1 MRYDKNLCSWRFKII
16 FKNIGKAMLK
26 HVPVCYALLY
36 KLILVTCHFIRVLI
50 GLKS

>member
-26 HVPVCYALLY
+26 HVCYALLY